1 MKPQQTNT
9 KTKPSNATKDLLCIA
24 LGTIIIVI
32 LSYFYNFFFFLVRY
46 FQKHPRSITFI
57 DEIITSLL
65 TLSIGFAIFSWRR
78 WIELKNETSQRIKL
92 QEELLQMA
100 KTQAETERIIS
111 KQLRSEIEIRKTEE
125 HHQHAAAHHKKPN
138 HPA

>member
-9 KTKPSNATKDLLCIA
+9 KTKPSNAKKDLVFISF
-24 LGTIIIVI
+24 GTISMLI
-32 LSYFYNFFFFLVRY
+32 LSYYYNFFFFLVRY

-57 DEIITSLL
+57 DEIITSLF
-65 TLSIGFAIFSWRR
+65 TLSIGLAIFSWRR
-78 WIELKNETSQRIKL
+78 WIELKKETTQRIKL

-111 KQLRSEIEIRKTEE
+111 KQLRSEIEIRKAEE
-125 HHQHAAAHHKKPN
+125 LHQQTTAHHKKN
-138 HPA
+138 HPV